1 MSSALLTSPLVEFK
15 YPVLASQK
23 GLNVQPI
30 RSLSDQEIATLD
42 SHKKAFID
50 ARGRFKLFEIVKR
63 NFGEWERFI
72 QVLEDP
78 ELKVVGDS
86 MMELDR
92 LMLNTLSSVNALF
105 NHFRVHFR
113 RTFKGTEKEHAFRDY
128 VKDREKTNP
137 TYAIFADLRDFVQ
150 HCGLPIGN
158 VQQTQRP
165 GGPITLKVTAEASWF
180 IENDGDGRDPWKR
193 SKLTAASG
201 TLDFIELMKS
211 FRLFLIEDFGVFTA
225 STYGP
230 RLLEAHNFYATLKE
244 EVENIGGSDSEMVVV
259 ESVQTQPREQA
270 GVTHFQF
277 ETSLL
282 PQDMLKELGITVTP
296 KATP

>member
-1 MSSALLTSPLVEFK
+1 
-15 YPVLASQK
+15 
-23 GLNVQPI
+23 
-30 RSLSDQEIATLD
+30 
-42 SHKKAFID
+42 
-50 ARGRFKLFEIVKR
+50 
-63 NFGEWERFI
+63 
-72 QVLEDP
+72 
-78 ELKVVGDS
+78 

-105 NHFRVHFR
+105 NHFRVHFH
-113 RTFKGTEKEHAFRDY
+113 RTFKGTDKEHAFRDY
-128 VKDREKTNP
+128 VKEREKANP
-137 TYAIFADLRDFVQ
+137 TYALFADLRDFVQ

-165 GGPITLKVTAEASWF
+165 GGPITLKVTAEVSWF
-180 IENDGDGRDPWKR
+180 IENNGDGRNPWKR
-193 SKLTAASG
+193 SNLTAANG

-211 FRLFLIEDFGVFTA
+211 FRRFLIEDFGVFTA

-230 RLLEAHNFYATLKE
+230 RLLEAHNFYATLKD
-244 EVENIGGSDSEMVVV
+244 EVEKVGGTESEMVVV
-259 ESVQTQPREQA
+259 ESLHTQPGDQP

-296 KATP
+296 KTTP